1 MAQEKLTKAQLAK
14 LLDEVTNDFGTLL
27 TKAESEAPDPEMAK
41 ADPGEETPGEKTPA
55 SSSAEPA
62 DKKAPEASGDAPADP
77 DAGKK
82 EPDGDEAPVDGQ
94 APDVATEQGEPEQT
108 LESQYAALPV
118 EELKLHFVAC
128 KTALMAALG
137 AAGGAPEGST
147 LPAPPAPPAP
157 APEAPAAPAPQPQM
171 GKKEFAAAEGSG
183 GDIKVGG
190 KMCKSEV
197 ETRLETLEKSVK
209 EKDEYIKTI
218 EEKFS
223 AAAEGLTKLINS
235 QPMRK
240 SIAGVSFV
248 TREEGVNSA
257 QTAPVLSKAEAIAK
271 CNEISARPDLK
282 KSDRELLNKFVTGN
296 CAQDQIQHLLTIK

>member
-1 MAQEKLTKAQLAK
+1 
-14 LLDEVTNDFGTLL
+14 
-27 TKAESEAPDPEMAK
+27 
-41 ADPGEETPGEKTPA
+41 
-55 SSSAEPA
+55 
-62 DKKAPEASGDAPADP
+62 
-77 DAGKK
+77 
-82 EPDGDEAPVDGQ
+82 
-94 APDVATEQGEPEQT
+94 
-108 LESQYAALPV
+108 
-118 EELKLHFVAC
+118 
-128 KTALMAALG
+128 MAALG

-147 LPAPPAPPAP
+147 PPAPPAPPAP
-157 APEAPAAPAPQPQM
+157 APEAPATPAPQPQM

-190 KMCKSEV
+190 TMSSLKLKPVWKHLRSRSRKR
-197 ETRLETLEKSVK
+197 TNISRLLKRNL
-209 EKDEYIKTI
+209 
-218 EEKFS
+218 
-223 AAAEGLTKLINS
+223 ARLEGLTKLINS

>member
-1 MAQEKLTKAQLAK
+1 MAQDKLTKAQLAK

-27 TKAESEAPDPEMAK
+27 TKAESEVPDPEMAK

-82 EPDGDEAPVDGQ
+82 EPDGDEAPVDGKS
-94 APDVATEQGEPEQT
+94 PDMATEQGEPEQT

-137 AAGGAPEGST
+137 AAGGPPEGST
-147 LPAPPAPPAP
+147 PPAP
-157 APEAPAAPAPQPQM
+157 APAAPAAPAPQPQM
-171 GKKEFAAAEGSG
+171 GKKEFPVAEGSG
-183 GDIKVGG
+183 GEMKSAG
-190 KMCKSEV
+190 KMCKSEQ
-197 ETRLETLEKSVK
+197 ETQLESRLETLEKSVK

-257 QTAPVLSKAEAIAK
+257 QNTPVLSKAEAIAK